1 MNGFKE
7 WLSDYLR
14 YIILALAALLA
25 AGAVF
30 LGVRLYQE
38 MQSSQQAQP
47 APEDGSGVVIIDGET
62 ESESETEP
70 VSETEATSE
79 QETSGETEKVTE
91 AETDTEPETQTESG
105 TDRTD
110 STAETGSQETASQ
123 GMVMIGNTD
132 GTGEQTSGEPA
143 EETMVVVGETS
154 GTPAGA
160 SQTEAQVQETET
172 DPPETDPPETDPPE
186 TDPPEPVYM
195 TMTGAC
201 YIRSYPDYGDNIIGE
216 YPAGTVVEF
225 LEDVGG
231 WYHVQVD
238 GLDGYMGARFFS

>member
-70 VSETEATSE
+70 VSETEAASE
-79 QETSGETEKVTE
+79 QETSGETE

-132 GTGEQTSGEPA
+132 GTGEQTSEEPA

-160 SQTEAQVQETET
+160 SQTEAQVQET
-172 DPPETDPPETDPPE
+172 ETDPPETDPPE

>member
-70 VSETEATSE
+70 VSETEAASE

-110 STAETGSQETASQ
+110 STAETGSQ

-160 SQTEAQVQETET
+160 SQTEAQVQET
-172 DPPETDPPETDPPE
+172 ETDPPETDPPE

>member
-70 VSETEATSE
+70 VSETEAASE
-79 QETSGETEKVTE
+79 QETSAQPEKATE

-172 DPPETDPPETDPPE
+172 DPPETDPPE
-186 TDPPEPVYM
+186 PVYM